1 MAQTNVQAFS
11 GDVAISSNL
20 AVDTNTLFVDSV
32 GNKVGIG
39 TNAPGAPLEVHGAD
53 LTGEPVGTTSL
64 ISRHVGGGD
73 GVLNIFG
80 VMATSGEET
89 LGLQTQIDGRAWQAD
104 IDGGWST
111 GPDSRY
117 DLALQPYKGNV
128 GIGTTNPG
136 SALDVVGTVTATAFV
151 GKTVGTHYGT
161 ISGSNAAAV
170 SSLTATGNVG
180 IGTNDPQG
188 KLEISADFD
197 HTLERPSSD
206 QNHYLVLEK
215 TGNKVFG
222 TGPGISFVGAYHTT
236 GAYPTNYAVIKGV
249 SDLTSGEGRYGRL
262 EFYTNSHASTAADKL
277 GMVINHAGNVGI
289 GTTNPQQ
296 ILHLQ
301 TDTNYDGITLR
312 DSTRELLKIAK
323 GNNGSYINMFESS
336 VSKVNISTGGDTYFT
351 GGNVAI
357 GTTQPFR
364 ALDVSTTG
372 SIAFGSDV
380 AQVTERGLYWSSD
393 SDYAIYRTNGGWS
406 SPDYQQLLLKWST
419 GIVLQTAR
427 GTHGRSF
434 VGVDDRMSIGSSYY
448 TTKSPTDGLIVQG
461 NVGIG
466 VAGPIAKLDVTY
478 TEGVLADFSYSNT
491 STWHNKGIRATGG
504 TGGFIYGHDI
514 NHSIFMRTSP
524 KSTGDHNAYISPAAH
539 KFYTGALMGLAGLDI
554 RANINNT
561 GLQVTG
567 TITATSSITP
577 NSDDRIKYNEEDV
590 LNPLTLINQ
599 LNPQKYEKI
608 IDTIDKEG
616 TWIPTDEE
624 WESVKS
630 EYTYVDEFGF
640 IAQDVRKIPELAFLV
655 IGEETTDVL
664 HTISSQIH
672 SN

>member
-301 TDTNYDGITLR
+301 TDTNYDGIT
-312 DSTRELLKIAK
+312 
-323 GNNGSYINMFESS
+323 
-336 VSKVNISTGGDTYFT
+336 
-351 GGNVAI
+351 
-357 GTTQPFR
+357 
-364 ALDVSTTG
+364 
-372 SIAFGSDV
+372 
-380 AQVTERGLYWSSD
+380 
-393 SDYAIYRTNGGWS
+393 
-406 SPDYQQLLLKWST
+406 
-419 GIVLQTAR
+419 
-427 GTHGRSF
+427 
-434 VGVDDRMSIGSSYY
+434 
-448 TTKSPTDGLIVQG
+448 
-461 NVGIG
+461 
-466 VAGPIAKLDVTY
+466 
-478 TEGVLADFSYSNT
+478 
-491 STWHNKGIRATGG
+491 
-504 TGGFIYGHDI
+504 
-514 NHSIFMRTSP
+514 
-524 KSTGDHNAYISPAAH
+524 
-539 KFYTGALMGLAGLDI
+539 
-554 RANINNT
+554 
-561 GLQVTG
+561 
-567 TITATSSITP
+567 
-577 NSDDRIKYNEEDV
+577 
-590 LNPLTLINQ
+590 
-599 LNPQKYEKI
+599 
-608 IDTIDKEG
+608 
-616 TWIPTDEE
+616 
-624 WESVKS
+624 
-630 EYTYVDEFGF
+630 
-640 IAQDVRKIPELAFLV
+640 
-655 IGEETTDVL
+655 
-664 HTISSQIH
+664 
-672 SN
+672 

>member
-1 MAQTNVQAFS
+1 MVVVYSETVKINPPPHPPSGTTTHDLKEDFKTFRVDDDGNVGIGTTNPLTKLHVV

-39 TNAPGAPLEVHGAD
+39 NTNPSQILDVGSSLSNPFICRDLSGSLHDQDKRDSVSFGRIDESSFLGMKCRVDTHTALGYGDNANQTKIGFFTWGNNYNSSEEVM
-53 LTGEPVGTTSL
+53 S
-64 ISRHVGGGD
+64 I
-73 GVLNIFG
+73 
-80 VMATSGEET
+80 
-89 LGLQTQIDGRAWQAD
+89 LGN
-104 IDGGWST
+104 
-111 GPDSRY
+111 
-117 DLALQPYKGNV
+117 GNV
-128 GIGTTNPG
+128 GIGTTTPG
-136 SALDVVGTVTATAFV
+136 TALDVVGTVTATGQVKGATV
-151 GKTVGTHYGT
+151 VGTHYGT

-170 SSLTATGNVG
+170 SSLTATGSVG
-180 IGTNDPQG
+180 IGTASPGG

-197 HTLERPSSD
+197 HTLVRPQDD

-215 TGNKVFG
+215 TGNKVYG
-222 TGPGISFVGAYHTT
+222 TGPGISFVGSYSTSQP
-236 GAYPTNYAVIKGV
+236 YPTNYAVIKGV

-277 GMVINHAGNVGI
+277 GMVINHA
-289 GTTNPQQ
+289 
-296 ILHLQ
+296 
-301 TDTNYDGITLR
+301 
-312 DSTRELLKIAK
+312 
-323 GNNGSYINMFESS
+323 
-336 VSKVNISTGGDTYFT
+336 
-351 GGNVAI
+351 
-357 GTTQPFR
+357 
-364 ALDVSTTG
+364 
-372 SIAFGSDV
+372 
-380 AQVTERGLYWSSD
+380 
-393 SDYAIYRTNGGWS
+393 
-406 SPDYQQLLLKWST
+406 
-419 GIVLQTAR
+419 
-427 GTHGRSF
+427 
-434 VGVDDRMSIGSSYY
+434 
-448 TTKSPTDGLIVQG
+448 G

-672 SN
+672 SNLTTEEQMTYTPSYLYKSNIITQEEYSNLTPEEQKECIAEYKTYINTQTPLSLNYNGLFVVAVGAIKELKAKNDALETQLASILTRLDALEGA

>member
-1 MAQTNVQAFS
+1 
-11 GDVAISSNL
+11 
-20 AVDTNTLFVDSV
+20 
-32 GNKVGIG
+32 
-39 TNAPGAPLEVHGAD
+39 
-53 LTGEPVGTTSL
+53 
-64 ISRHVGGGD
+64 
-73 GVLNIFG
+73 
-80 VMATSGEET
+80 MATNGEET

-111 GPDSRY
+111 GTDSRY

-128 GIGTTNPG
+128 GIGKTNPG

-277 GMVINHAGNVGI
+277 GMVINHA
-289 GTTNPQQ
+289 
-296 ILHLQ
+296 
-301 TDTNYDGITLR
+301 
-312 DSTRELLKIAK
+312 
-323 GNNGSYINMFESS
+323 
-336 VSKVNISTGGDTYFT
+336 
-351 GGNVAI
+351 
-357 GTTQPFR
+357 
-364 ALDVSTTG
+364 
-372 SIAFGSDV
+372 
-380 AQVTERGLYWSSD
+380 
-393 SDYAIYRTNGGWS
+393 
-406 SPDYQQLLLKWST
+406 
-419 GIVLQTAR
+419 
-427 GTHGRSF
+427 
-434 VGVDDRMSIGSSYY
+434 
-448 TTKSPTDGLIVQG
+448 G

-672 SN
+672 SNLTTEEQMTYTPSYLYKSNIITQEEYSNLTPEEQKECIAEYKTYINTQTPLSLNYNGLFVVAVGAIKELKAKNDALETQLASILTRLDALEGA